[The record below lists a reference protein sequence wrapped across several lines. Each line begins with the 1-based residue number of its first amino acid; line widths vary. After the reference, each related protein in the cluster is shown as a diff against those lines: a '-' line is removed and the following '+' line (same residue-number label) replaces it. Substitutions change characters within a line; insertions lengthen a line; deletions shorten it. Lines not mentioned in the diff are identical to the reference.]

1 MDVSDEEQHSQE
13 EPSATTGKEPKTSKQ
28 GNSVHSGPNKN
39 ITDSVKD
46 GPFSNQTV
54 SNSNTKSGPKMKHTS
69 KKAPRRK
76 YYRPSNDTKTF
87 QINNKGH
94 LQCMQDPKLIH
105 KPNDKGKLPGSREAP
120 IYHEPGTV
128 SCKTMEDLKKLYP
141 NSFDRLGSLKG
152 AYNIRVDP
160 TVKPVTHARRKV
172 PIESKEAIDKELD
185 YLIEEEIIMEQVEPT
200 PWVSLVTFPRKPN
213 GEVRVCLDPSNLNK
227 AIIREHHK
235 PMTVEEIAHKLAGAT
250 VYTKANALKAFLQ
263 IHLTHEASLLTMFN
277 SHRGRLRFLWM
288 PFGAKMSQ
296 DVFQLQM
303 DAILEQCPGVIGI
316 HDDMVIFGVDQEDHD
331 ANLINLLN
339 VCQKEGLV
347 LNSKK
352 LELRRERVTFFG
364 AEYSAQGMH
373 PDPKKVQGITEMTAP
388 MDKQQL
394 QSFLGMVNYMGTFI
408 PNLSH
413 YTEPL
418 QAMLKKDNVF
428 HWDDQQT
435 QSFQQVKTLIAKA
448 NTTPLKYYDRNLPVT
463 VQADASLRG
472 LGACLIQQHKGK
484 DQPIAFASK
493 SLTDAETRYA
503 NIERELLAIVF
514 ACQRFS
520 TYLLGRSFVAE
531 SDHKPLEMSAMKNL
545 ANAPPR
551 LQRMLL
557 ELQKYDVTI
566 KYRPGKEMQLADA
579 LSRCPA
585 RASQEIKLDMRVDY
599 IAFTKPWIEKL
610 KDSTQRDP
618 ILATVYQLT
627 QQGWPHQRRHVPR
640 LVRRYWDFRDELST
654 DDGMLLKGPRL
665 IIPGELQEEY
675 LSHLHKGHL
684 SASKVQ
690 ENAKQHMYW
699 TGIDADIEDYTKQC
713 QECIK
718 RSQVPKEPLQPHDI
732 PEGPW
737 RKLGIDYFTFN
748 GNSYVLI
755 CDYFSKFPFL
765 YRAKTSFWSLRDRLI
780 DLFSIEGYPDEIVSD
795 NGPLFQSKEFAKFLS
810 GLGIK
815 HTTSSPGYPRS
826 NGFIEW
832 HIQTVKNML
841 SKSSN
846 TWSFQEVLADLRTTR
861 IGTGL
866 PSPAEILHGR
876 NLTTRAQ
883 AEIDI
888 KVIHSVLQER
898 QLKMMLDHD
907 TSRRAKK
914 ARPLVVG
921 ERCHVL
927 GPGNKW
933 IDTFVT
939 GITDSGRSYET
950 QVEATGKQLTRN
962 RSHIRPRSPDIP
974 HMHASFLQRNAVPSA
989 TSDGNAPSERQ
1000 NSVISGCQQLAN
1012 GQKTVLSG
1020 NLKGS
1025 IKQTN
1030 TSQVLVSETVPD
1042 RRVQPSRRAKMTR
1055 FGDNPVTSTVSIPP
1069 RRQPGHDTS
1078 TRNRREFKLNVTDP
1092 DLLIPIKQTRVTTR
1106 HSDLR
1111 EPQPSSSDSQ
1121 PASLQPVSETT
1132 TSESSVSLPSSPS
1145 GSSSTEST
1153 STSGTDSSS
1162 SETSSESSSQ
1172 PSSNALSPETSSS
1185 ASTSRS
1191 TSPELLEMEHSFNSL
1206 LAGTRDRQGHPV
1218 TRSQMDNLRD
1228 QQQHI
1233 AVLKQVAS
1241 QPQNQP
1247 RPVSAPPVANMPLP
1261 PYPRRRPSDKGSTK
1275 QVQPENANAL
1285 RKSSDSET
1293 TDRLQDIQEEPRR
1306 CIGPSRVKELA
1317 KFFMP
1322 TSDEEENSRVNNRTR
1337 HKKLFEP
1344 KKEEESEK

>member
-1 MDVSDEEQHSQE
+1 
-13 EPSATTGKEPKTSKQ
+13 
-28 GNSVHSGPNKN
+28 
-39 ITDSVKD
+39 
-46 GPFSNQTV
+46 
-54 SNSNTKSGPKMKHTS
+54 
-69 KKAPRRK
+69 
-76 YYRPSNDTKTF
+76 
-87 QINNKGH
+87 
-94 LQCMQDPKLIH
+94 
-105 KPNDKGKLPGSREAP
+105 
-120 IYHEPGTV
+120 
-128 SCKTMEDLKKLYP
+128 
-141 NSFDRLGSLKG
+141 
-152 AYNIRVDP
+152 
-160 TVKPVTHARRKV
+160 
-172 PIESKEAIDKELD
+172 
-185 YLIEEEIIMEQVEPT
+185 
-200 PWVSLVTFPRKPN
+200 
-213 GEVRVCLDPSNLNK
+213 
-227 AIIREHHK
+227 
-235 PMTVEEIAHKLAGAT
+235 
-250 VYTKANALKAFLQ
+250 
-263 IHLTHEASLLTMFN
+263 
-277 SHRGRLRFLWM
+277 
-288 PFGAKMSQ
+288 MSQ
-296 DVFQLQM
+296 DVFQLRM

-316 HDDMVIFGVDQEDHD
+316 HDDMVIFGVDQADHD

-364 AEYSAQGMH
+364 AEYSVQGMH
-373 PDPKKVQGITEMTAP
+373 PDPKKVQGITEMTVP
-388 MDKQQL
+388 KDKQQL

-413 YTEPL
+413 HTEPL
-418 QAMLKKDNVF
+418 RAMLKKDNVF
-428 HWDDQQT
+428 HWEDQQT

-448 NTTPLKYYDRNLPVT
+448 NTTPLRYYDRNLPVT

-472 LGACLIQQHKGK
+472 LGACLIQQHNGK
-484 DQPIAFASK
+484 DQLIAFASK
-493 SLTDAETRYA
+493 SLTDVETRYA

-514 ACQRFS
+514 ACQCFS

-531 SDHKPLEMSAMKNL
+531 SNHKPLEMIAMKNL

-557 ELQKYDVTI
+557 ELQRYDVTI

-579 LSRCPA
+579 LSHCPA

-599 IAFTKPWIEKL
+599 IAFMKPWIEKL

-640 LVRRYWDFRDELST
+640 LARRYWYFRDELST

-675 LSHLHKGHL
+675 LSRLHEGHL
-684 SASKVQ
+684 SATKVQ

-699 TGIDADIEDYTKQC
+699 TGIDADIEDYTKRC

-737 RKLGIDYFTFN
+737 RKLGIDYFAFN

-765 YRAKTSFWSLRDRLI
+765 YRCKTSFWSLRDRLI

-795 NGPLFQSKEFAKFLS
+795 NGPPFQSKEFAKFLS

-815 HTTSSPGYPRS
+815 HTTSSPGYPHS
-826 NGFIEW
+826 NGFIER
-832 HIQTVKNML
+832 HIQMVKNML

-846 TWSFQEVLADLRTTR
+846 TQSFQEVLADLRTTH

-888 KVIHSVLQER
+888 KAIRSVLQER

-933 IDTFVT
+933 IDAFVT

-950 QVEATGKQLTRN
+950 QVEATGKQFMRN

-974 HMHASFLQRNAVPSA
+974 HMHASFLQRNVVPSA
-989 TSDGNAPSERQ
+989 TSDENAPSERQ
-1000 NSVISGCQQLAN
+1000 NSVISGRQLVN

-1020 NLKGS
+1020 NHKGS

-1042 RRVQPSRRAKMTR
+1042 RRVQPSR
-1055 FGDNPVTSTVSIPP
+1055 
-1069 RRQPGHDTS
+1069 
-1078 TRNRREFKLNVTDP
+1078 
-1092 DLLIPIKQTRVTTR
+1092 
-1106 HSDLR
+1106 
-1111 EPQPSSSDSQ
+1111 
-1121 PASLQPVSETT
+1121 
-1132 TSESSVSLPSSPS
+1132 
-1145 GSSSTEST
+1145 
-1153 STSGTDSSS
+1153 
-1162 SETSSESSSQ
+1162 
-1172 PSSNALSPETSSS
+1172 
-1185 ASTSRS
+1185 
-1191 TSPELLEMEHSFNSL
+1191 
-1206 LAGTRDRQGHPV
+1206 
-1218 TRSQMDNLRD
+1218 
-1228 QQQHI
+1228 
-1233 AVLKQVAS
+1233 
-1241 QPQNQP
+1241 
-1247 RPVSAPPVANMPLP
+1247 
-1261 PYPRRRPSDKGSTK
+1261 
-1275 QVQPENANAL
+1275 
-1285 RKSSDSET
+1285 
-1293 TDRLQDIQEEPRR
+1293 
-1306 CIGPSRVKELA
+1306 
-1317 KFFMP
+1317 
-1322 TSDEEENSRVNNRTR
+1322 
-1337 HKKLFEP
+1337 
-1344 KKEEESEK
+1344 